1 MLLKPRTS
9 KSNVIVTHDG
19 YTYTLRQWAEFLD
32 IPYDTLRMRYVRGA
46 RGDELFQEV
55 LTKRPRTTP
64 PLPN

>member
-19 YTYTLRQWAEFLD
+19 YTYTLRQWAEFLN
-32 IPYDTLRMRYVRGA
+32 IPYDTLRMRYLRGA

-55 LTKRPRTTP
+55 LTKRPRITP
-64 PLPN
+64 TLPN